1 MVHYFYIIES
11 LVDGSYYKGVTQDP
25 LLRLKRH
32 NNGESTY
39 TSRKCPWKLIYI
51 EEMEN
56 KSKALQHEKRI
67 KKYNRSKLAE
77 LIDSKANIVLRF
89 INPVG

>member
-1 MVHYFYIIES
+1 MKSPHRS
-11 LVDGSYYKGVTQDP
+11 
-25 LLRLKRH
+25 
-32 NNGESTY
+32 
-39 TSRKCPWKLIYI
+39 SRKCPWKLIYI

-77 LIDSKANIVLRF
+77 LFNSKDNIVLRF

>member
-1 MVHYFYIIES
+1 MKSPH
-11 LVDGSYYKGVTQDP
+11 GSY
-25 LLRLKRH
+25 
-32 NNGESTY
+32 
-39 TSRKCPWKLIYI
+39 RKCPWKLIYI

-77 LIDSKANIVLRF
+77 LFNSKDNIVLRF
-89 INPVG
+89 IIQLVRMPLCHPDQGQAFSLKIILVI

>member
-1 MVHYFYIIES
+1 MKHYFYIIES
-11 LVDGSYYKGVTQDP
+11 LFDGSYYKGVTQDP

-39 TSRKCPWKLIYI
+39 TSHKRPWKLIYI

-56 KSKALQHEKRI
+56 KGKTLQYEKRV

-77 LIDSKANIVLRF
+77 LVESRDNIVLKF